1 MTRYGT
7 VLNWCA
13 FTLEKIC
20 CAKRFIR
27 YHVGARE
34 VTRKHKCEME
44 AANMQLVLS
53 FSCIPASSAD
63 RLDLQQI
70 PSSGRR
76 TAVRFKRLQARRR
89 NGRLVLICDWILE
102 NRSKSHIRSFEING
116 FKDLKP
122 LQLAKGSKHEYEIYT
137 EDASIYHHLDN
148 LKNFW
153 LLSKFPAK

>member
-1 MTRYGT
+1 M
-7 VLNWCA
+7 
-13 FTLEKIC
+13 
-20 CAKRFIR
+20 
-27 YHVGARE
+27 GARE

-89 NGRLVLICDWILE
+89 NGRLVLIL
-102 NRSKSHIRSFEING
+102 S
-116 FKDLKP
+116 
-122 LQLAKGSKHEYEIYT
+122 LALWAT
-137 EDASIYHHLDN
+137 LVPRPRMQ
-148 LKNFW
+148 W
-153 LLSKFPAK
+153 TLLRLGRQ